1 MAEKF
6 LKHKLNGRIYSYHKH
21 LAENPDF
28 YEVTE
33 QQAYPERFKPKS
45 QKGRKAKVNLETK
58 EVPEPPK
65 GNEDLDQ
72 ELTKQ
77 LEKELGA

>member
-6 LKHKLNGRIYSYHKH
+6 LKHKLHGRVYTFHKH

-33 QQAYPERFKPKS
+33 EDAYPERFVPPK
-45 QKGRKAKVNLETK
+45 QQGRKAKVNLETEK
-58 EVPEPPK
+58 IPEPPK
-65 GNEDLDQ
+65 GNEDLDA
-72 ELTKQ
+72 ELTKE
-77 LEKELGA
+77 LEKAVG